1 LPLISRSR
9 CQDRRGQ
16 RDHQDQRALWASKDV
31 TVPKVFQVNV
41 GIRVEV
47 SLVRR
52 GHQDQLEN
60 LVCGDI
66 RVLVALLE
74 SRVFVDCKGLV
85 VKKVIRV
92 SEVRDLKDSEEK
104 WAHVGLAAFKG

>member
-1 LPLISRSR
+1 MSRSSY
-9 CQDRRGQ
+9 QDR
-16 RDHQDQRALWASKDV
+16 RDHQDNRGQRALWASKDV

-52 GHQDQLEN
+52 GHRDQLEN

-85 VKKVIRV
+85 VKKVRV
-92 SEVRDLKDSEEK
+92 SEVRWDLKDSEEK